1 LTNKIIYFVKKR
13 ITMKNDQFEKL
24 DDFLGNQIE
33 KSRTNLLPSLL
44 KAQELFGYI
53 SEDAAVRIGRVLRV
67 PQADIY
73 GVIEFYSLLYSKPTA
88 ETVIRVCTSPLC
100 SLKGAGKI
108 KNALLKKLD
117 LEEGIPTTDSRFM
130 VESVQ
135 CLGLCDRAPSA
146 MVNNTTVCD
155 LSIENLEDII
165 DGKKSVPTNT
175 AYGNNPV
182 LTERFDKIDP
192 VNIDDFIKEG
202 GFAGFLHALTLSR
215 DDLIEIVKLSGL
227 LGRGGAAFPTGLKE
241 EGAIQAEN
249 TEAYVVCNADESEPG
264 TFKDRAMLSK
274 DPYSVLEG
282 MLISAYIIGAQKGY
296 IYIRG
301 EYQDA
306 QSIFAQVIEKALESG
321 FLGNNIQNSNFS
333 FDLEIRSGA
342 GAYICGEE
350 TALFESIEGK
360 RGYPRNKP
368 PYPVV
373 SGLFG
378 KPTNINNVET
388 FSYLARIMSDKKKM
402 VSNSGLTSPSG
413 SRLFCLSGDV
423 KRPGLYELPFGVKLN
438 EVIYDWGGGIPGD
451 KKMKTV
457 ILGGASGSF
466 VPGEYW
472 NIALDQ
478 QTLRAAG
485 LSMGSGVI
493 MVFDETRDI
502 RNVLVDITNF
512 FNHESCGKCYPCQ
525 LGTRKQKEI
534 MDRINVDGPLSG
546 DFSRLEDVG
555 LTMKDASL
563 CGLGQT
569 ASTAVLSAMKIWP
582 ELFTNKNNRGGM

>member
-1 LTNKIIYFVKKR
+1 MENENYP
-13 ITMKNDQFEKL
+13 KL
-24 DDFLGNQIE
+24 EEFLNNLNE

-53 SEDAAVRIGRVLRV
+53 SEDIAVKIGKALRV
-67 PQADIY
+67 PPADIY
-73 GVIEFYSLLYSKPTA
+73 GVIEFYSLLYSTPTA

-100 SLKGAGKI
+100 SLKGSDKI
-108 KNALLKKLD
+108 KKALLEKLN
-117 LEEGIPTTDSRFM
+117 LKEGIPSEDGRFM

-135 CLGLCDRAPSA
+135 CLGLCDHAPSA
-146 MVNNTTVCD
+146 MVGNKTVCSITEERIDD
-155 LSIENLEDII
+155 LVNGISSRPNN
-165 DGKKSVPTNT
+165 S
-175 AYGNNPV
+175 ASSSNPV

-192 VNIDDFIKEG
+192 LNIEDFIKEG
-202 GFAGFLHALTLSR
+202 GFSGFLYALTLSKKEI
-215 DDLIEIVKLSGL
+215 IEIVKSSGL

-241 EGAIQAEN
+241 EGVVQTDN
-249 TEAYVVCNADESEPG
+249 TEAYIVCNADESEPG
-264 TFKDRAMLSK
+264 TFKDRVMLSS
-274 DPYSVLEG
+274 DPFSVLEG
-282 MLISAYIIGAQKGY
+282 VLISAYIIGAEKGY

-306 QSIFAQVIEKALESG
+306 QAGFLQVIKSAEKSG
-321 FLGNNIQNSNFS
+321 FLGPGIQGSKFS
-333 FDLEIRSGA
+333 FNLELRSGA

-368 PYPVV
+368 PYPAV

-388 FSYLARIMSDKKKM
+388 FSYLARIMSNKMKKISDH
-402 VSNSGLTSPSG
+402 VLPSPSG

-423 KRPGLYELPFGVKLN
+423 VRPGLYELSFGVNLN
-438 EVIYDWGGGIPGD
+438 EVIEDWGGGIPGG
-451 KKMKTV
+451 KQMKTI

-466 VPGEYW
+466 VPQEHW

-502 RNVLVDITNF
+502 CNILVDISNF

-525 LGTRKQKEI
+525 LGTRKQQEI
-534 MDRINVDGPLSG
+534 IGRINRAGPEIE

-569 ASTAVLSAMKIWP
+569 ASSAVLSAMNIWP
-582 ELFTNKNNRGGM
+582 ELFRSTEEPGV

>member
-1 LTNKIIYFVKKR
+1 MNNI
-13 ITMKNDQFEKL
+13 NEQKL
-24 DDFLGNQIE
+24 DFFLDQLNE
-33 KSRTNLLPSLL
+33 KSQTKLLPSLL

-53 SEDAAVRIGRVLRV
+53 SEKSALKIGEVLKV
-67 PQADIY
+67 PPADIY

-88 ETVIRVCTSPLC
+88 ETIIRICISPLC
-100 SLKGAGKI
+100 SLKGADKI
-108 KNALLKKLD
+108 KKSLLEKLD
-117 LEEGIPTTDSRFM
+117 LDEGIPSSNGRFM

-135 CLGLCDRAPSA
+135 CLGLCDHAPSA
-146 MVNNTTVCD
+146 MVNNATVCD
-155 LSIENLEDII
+155 LSIDSLDNLIE
-165 DGKKSVPTNT
+165 GKKSVPENK

-192 VNIDDFIKEG
+192 VSIDDFIKEG
-202 GFAGFLHALTLSR
+202 GFTGFLHALTLPR
-215 DDLIEIVKLSGL
+215 EDLIEIVKSSGL

-241 EGAIQAEN
+241 EGAVQSEN
-249 TEAYVVCNADESEPG
+249 TESYVVCNADESEPG

-274 DPYSVLEG
+274 DPFSVLEG
-282 MLISAYIIGAQKGY
+282 MLISAYIIGAKKGY

-306 QSIFAQVIEKALESG
+306 QNIFAQVIEKARGSG
-321 FLGNNIQNSNFS
+321 YLGKNIKDSNFS
-333 FDLEIRSGA
+333 FELEIRSGA

-388 FSYLARIMSDKKKM
+388 FSYLARIMSDKKRM
-402 VSNSGLTSPSG
+402 ISNPGLMSPSG

-423 KRPGLYELPFGVKLN
+423 VRPGLYELPFGIKLS
-438 EVIYDWGGGIPGD
+438 EIIDDWGGGIPGGKQ
-451 KKMKTV
+451 KKTI

-466 VPGEYW
+466 VPEEHW
-472 NIALDQ
+472 NIAMDQ
-478 QTLRAAG
+478 KTLRSAG
-485 LSMGSGVI
+485 LSMGSGVV

-502 RNVLVDITNF
+502 RNILVDITNF

-525 LGTRKQKEI
+525 LGTRKQQEI
-534 MDRINVDGPLSG
+534 IGRINKEGALTG
-546 DFSRLEDVG
+546 DSSRLEDIG

-569 ASTAVLSAMKIWP
+569 ASSAVLSAMNIWP
-582 ELFTNKNNRGGM
+582 ELFKNPVELGSK

>member
-1 LTNKIIYFVKKR
+1 MENANNQKIEEYLDKLEVK
-13 ITMKNDQFEKL
+13 E
-24 DDFLGNQIE
+24 
-33 KSRTNLLPSLL
+33 RTNLLPSLL

-53 SEDAAVRIGRVLRV
+53 PEDIALKIGKILKVA
-67 PQADIY
+67 PADIY

-100 SLKGAGKI
+100 SLKGSEKI
-108 KNALLKKLD
+108 KKALLGKLN
-117 LEEGIPTTDSRFM
+117 LEEGIPSSDRRFM
-130 VESVQ
+130 VETVQ
-135 CLGLCDRAPSA
+135 CLGLCDHAPAA
-146 MVNNTTVCD
+146 MVNNSTLCD
-155 LSIENLEDII
+155 LSIESI
-165 DGKKSVPTNT
+165 DDLIEGNKSVLDNKT
-175 AYGNNPV
+175 YGNNPV

-192 VNIDDFIKEG
+192 ASIDDFIKEG
-202 GFAGFLHALTLSR
+202 GFTGFLHALILSR
-215 DDLIEIVKLSGL
+215 KDLIELVKSSGL

-241 EGAIQAEN
+241 EGAVQAEN
-249 TEAYVVCNADESEPG
+249 SESYVVCNADESEPG
-264 TFKDRAMLSK
+264 TFKDRVMLSK
-274 DPYSVLEG
+274 DPFSVLEG
-282 MLISAYIIGAQKGY
+282 MLISAYIIGAKYGY

-306 QSIFAQVIEKALESG
+306 QILFAKVIEKAKSNG
-321 FLGNNIQNSNFS
+321 FLGSNIKDSDFS
-333 FDLEIRSGA
+333 FELEIRSGA

-388 FSYLARIMSDKKKM
+388 FSYLARILSDKKKM
-402 VSNSGLTSPSG
+402 ISNPGLASPSG

-423 KRPGLYELPFGVKLN
+423 VRPGLYELPFGVKLN
-438 EVIYDWGGGIPGD
+438 EVIEDWGGGIPDG
-451 KKMKTV
+451 KQMKTI

-466 VPGEYW
+466 VPEEHW
-472 NIALDQ
+472 EIALDQ
-478 QTLRAAG
+478 KTLRAAG

-493 MVFDETRDI
+493 MVFDATRDVREI
-502 RNVLVDITNF
+502 LVDITNF

-525 LGTRKQKEI
+525 LGTRKQQEI
-534 MDRINVDGPLSG
+534 IGRINKTGPKTG
-546 DFSRLEDVG
+546 DFNRLEDVG

-569 ASTAVLSAMKIWP
+569 ASSAVLSALTIWP
-582 ELFTNKNNRGGM
+582 ELFKNQEELGVE

>member
-1 LTNKIIYFVKKR
+1 MGNTHYL
-13 ITMKNDQFEKL
+13 KL
-24 DDFLGNQIE
+24 EEFLDQIE
-33 KSRTNLLPSLL
+33 EKQRTNLLPSLL

-53 SEDAAVRIGRVLRV
+53 SEDAAIIISKALNV
-67 PQADIY
+67 PPADIY
-73 GVIEFYSLLYSKPTA
+73 GVIGFYSLLYSKPTA

-100 SLKGAGKI
+100 SLKGADKI
-108 KNALLKKLD
+108 KKALLDKLE
-117 LEEGIPTTDSRFM
+117 LEEGIPSSNGRFM

-135 CLGLCDRAPSA
+135 CLGLCDHAPSA

-155 LSIENLEDII
+155 LSLDNLEDII
-165 DGKKSVPTNT
+165 DGKKSVPANK

-182 LTERFDKIDP
+182 LTQRFDKIDP
-192 VNIDDFIKEG
+192 DSIDDFIKEG
-202 GFAGFLHALTLSR
+202 GFEGFLYALTLSR
-215 DDLIEIVKLSGL
+215 EDLIEIVKSSGL

-241 EGAIQAEN
+241 EGAAQAEN
-249 TEAYVVCNADESEPG
+249 SEAYVVCNADESEPG

-306 QSIFAQVIEKALESG
+306 QSLFTRVIEKAGESG

-333 FDLEIRSGA
+333 FELEIRSGA

-373 SGLFG
+373 RGLFG

-388 FSYLARIMSDKKKM
+388 FSYLARIMSDKKRM
-402 VSNSGLTSPSG
+402 ISNPGLASPSG

-423 KRPGLYELPFGVKLN
+423 VRPGLYELPFGVKLN
-438 EVIYDWGGGIPGD
+438 EVIDDWGGGIPGD
-451 KKMKTV
+451 KKMKTI

-466 VPGEYW
+466 VPGEHW

-502 RNVLVDITNF
+502 RNILVDITNF

-534 MDRINVDGPLSG
+534 IGRINVDGPQYG
-546 DFSRLEDVG
+546 DYGRLEDVG

-569 ASTAVLSAMKIWP
+569 ASSAVLSAMKIWP
-582 ELFTNKNNRGGM
+582 ELFKNNNDQGGK

>member
-1 LTNKIIYFVKKR
+1 
-13 ITMKNDQFEKL
+13 MKNRKDINLEQFL
-24 DDFLGNQIE
+24 NSFNV
-33 KSRTNLLPSLL
+33 KSRTNLLPALL
-44 KAQELFGYI
+44 KAQEIYNYI
-53 SEDAAVRIGRVLRV
+53 PENAVLSIGKVLKV
-67 PQADIY
+67 APADIY

-100 SLKGAGKI
+100 SLRGSEKI
-108 KNALLKKLD
+108 KKALMQKLEIED
-117 LEEGIPTTDSRFM
+117 GFASSDGRYM

-135 CLGLCDRAPSA
+135 CLGLCDHAPAA
-146 MVNNTTVCD
+146 MINNQTLCD
-155 LSIENLEDII
+155 LTNNSIEDLINGVSSGPDN
-165 DGKKSVPTNT
+165 K

-182 LTERFDKIDP
+182 LTERFDKINP
-192 VNIDDFIKEG
+192 LIIDDFIREG
-202 GFAGFLHALTLSR
+202 GFEGFLHALTLNR
-215 DDLIEIVKLSGL
+215 EEIIVIVKDSGL

-241 EGAIQAEN
+241 EGAIQIGN
-249 TEAYVVCNADESEPG
+249 TESYIVCNADESEPG
-264 TFKDRAMLSK
+264 TFKDRIMLSR

-282 MLISAYIIGAQKGY
+282 MLISGFIIGAKKGY

-306 QSIFAQVIEKALESG
+306 QNVFFKVLESAGNSG
-321 FLGNNIQNSNFS
+321 FLGDNIQNSGFS
-333 FDLEIRSGA
+333 FDVEIRSGA

-388 FSYLARIMSDKKKM
+388 FSYLARILSDKKKSI
-402 VSNSGLTSPSG
+402 SNPGLASPSG

-423 KRPGLYELPFGVKLN
+423 LRPGLYELPFGVKLS
-438 EVIYDWGGGIPGD
+438 EVIYDWGGGIPGN

-466 VPGEYW
+466 VDEQHW
-472 NIALDQ
+472 DITLDQ

-485 LSMGSGVI
+485 LALGSGVI

-502 RNVLVDITNF
+502 KKILVDITNF

-525 LGTRKQKEI
+525 LGTRKQQEI
-534 MDRINVDGPLSG
+534 ITQINLNGPQRG
-546 DFSRLEDVG
+546 DYSRLEDLG

-569 ASTAVLSAMKIWP
+569 ASSAVLSALKLWP
-582 ELFTNKNNRGGM
+582 ELFKNDREKVVV

>member
-1 LTNKIIYFVKKR
+1 MNNTNNRMLEDFF
-13 ITMKNDQFEKL
+13 DKL
-24 DDFLGNQIE
+24 NE

-53 SEDAAVRIGRVLRV
+53 SEDVALKIGKVLKV
-67 PQADIY
+67 APADIY
-73 GVIEFYSLLYSKPTA
+73 GVIEFYSLLYSRPTA

-100 SLKGAGKI
+100 SLKGSKKI
-108 KNALLKKLD
+108 QKALLEKLN
-117 LEEGIPTTDSRFM
+117 LKEGVPSSDGRFM

-135 CLGLCDRAPSA
+135 CLGLCDHAPSA
-146 MVNNTTVCD
+146 MVNNATVCD
-155 LSIENLEDII
+155 ISIDKLDDLIE
-165 DGKKSVPTNT
+165 GKKSVPDNKT
-175 AYGNNPV
+175 YGNNPV
-182 LTERFDKIDP
+182 LTERFNKIDP
-192 VNIDDFIKEG
+192 VNIEDFINEG
-202 GFAGFLHALTLSR
+202 GFTGFLHALTLSR
-215 DDLIEIVKLSGL
+215 EGLIEIVKASGL

-241 EGAIQAEN
+241 EGAVQTEN

-264 TFKDRAMLSK
+264 TFKDRVMLSR
-274 DPYSVLEG
+274 DPFSVLEG

-306 QSIFAQVIEKALESG
+306 QAVFLQVIDKARASG
-321 FLGNNIQNSNFS
+321 FLGKNIQDSDFS
-333 FDLEIRSGA
+333 FELEIRSGA

-388 FSYLARIMSDKKKM
+388 FSYLARILSDKKRM
-402 VSNSGLTSPSG
+402 ISNPGLSSPSG

-423 KRPGLYELPFGVKLN
+423 VRPGLYELPFGVKLN
-438 EVIYDWGGGIPGD
+438 EVIDDWGGGLRGG
-451 KKMKTV
+451 KQMKTI

-466 VPGEYW
+466 VPREHW

-478 QTLRAAG
+478 QTLRTAG

-502 RNVLVDITNF
+502 RNILVDITNF

-525 LGTRKQKEI
+525 LGTRKQQEI
-534 MDRINVDGPLSG
+534 IGRINREGVLPG
-546 DFSRLEDVG
+546 DYSRLEDVG

-569 ASTAVLSAMKIWP
+569 ASSAVLSAMNIWP
-582 ELFTNKNNRGGM
+582 ELFINQNELGGK

>member
-1 LTNKIIYFVKKR
+1 MNNTNNRMLEDFF
-13 ITMKNDQFEKL
+13 DKL
-24 DDFLGNQIE
+24 NE

-53 SEDAAVRIGRVLRV
+53 SEDVALKIGKVLKV
-67 PQADIY
+67 APADIY
-73 GVIEFYSLLYSKPTA
+73 GVIEFYSLLYSRPTA

-100 SLKGAGKI
+100 SLKGSEKI
-108 KNALLKKLD
+108 QKALLEKLN
-117 LEEGIPTTDSRFM
+117 LKEGVPSSDGRFM

-135 CLGLCDRAPSA
+135 CLGLCDHAPSA
-146 MVNNTTVCD
+146 MVNNATVCD
-155 LSIENLEDII
+155 ISIDKLDDLIE
-165 DGKKSVPTNT
+165 GKKSVPDNKT
-175 AYGNNPV
+175 YGNNPV
-182 LTERFDKIDP
+182 LTERFNKIDP
-192 VNIDDFIKEG
+192 VNIEDFINEG
-202 GFAGFLHALTLSR
+202 GFTGFLHALTLSR
-215 DDLIEIVKLSGL
+215 EGLIEIVKASGL

-241 EGAIQAEN
+241 EGAVQTEN

-264 TFKDRAMLSK
+264 TFKDRVMLSR
-274 DPYSVLEG
+274 DPFSVLEG

-306 QSIFAQVIEKALESG
+306 QAVFLQVIDKARASG
-321 FLGNNIQNSNFS
+321 FLGKNIQDSDFS
-333 FDLEIRSGA
+333 FELEIRSGA

-388 FSYLARIMSDKKKM
+388 FSYLARILSDKKRM
-402 VSNSGLTSPSG
+402 ISNPGLSSPSG

-423 KRPGLYELPFGVKLN
+423 VRPGLYELPFGVKLN
-438 EVIYDWGGGIPGD
+438 EVIDDWGGGILGG
-451 KKMKTV
+451 KQMKTI

-466 VPGEYW
+466 VPREHW

-478 QTLRAAG
+478 QTLRTAE

-502 RNVLVDITNF
+502 RNILVDITNF

-525 LGTRKQKEI
+525 LGTRKQQEI
-534 MDRINVDGPLSG
+534 IGRINREGVLPG
-546 DFSRLEDVG
+546 DYSRLEDVG

-569 ASTAVLSAMKIWP
+569 ASSAVLSAMNIWP
-582 ELFTNKNNRGGM
+582 ELFINQNELGGK

>member
-1 LTNKIIYFVKKR
+1 MDNTMYRRFEEFLDKLEEKK
-13 ITMKNDQFEKL
+13 
-24 DDFLGNQIE
+24 
-33 KSRTNLLPSLL
+33 RTNLLPSLL

-53 SEDAAVRIGRVLRV
+53 SEEIAMKIGKVLKV
-67 PQADIY
+67 PPADIY

-88 ETVIRVCTSPLC
+88 ETIIRVCTSPLC
-100 SLKGAGKI
+100 SLKGSEKI
-108 KNALLKKLD
+108 KNALLEKLD
-117 LEEGIPTTDSRFM
+117 IGEGIPSSDGRFM

-135 CLGLCDRAPSA
+135 CLGLCDHAPSA
-146 MVNNTTVCD
+146 MVNNSTLCNISLD
-155 LSIENLEDII
+155 NLDNLDNLIT
-165 DGKKSVPTNT
+165 GKKTVPDNK
-175 AYGNNPV
+175 AYGDNPI
-182 LTERFDKIDP
+182 LTQRFEKIDP
-192 VNIDDFIKEG
+192 ININDFIKEG
-202 GFAGFLHALTLSR
+202 GFVGFLHALTLSR
-215 DDLIEIVKLSGL
+215 EDLIEIVKSSGL

-241 EGAIQAEN
+241 EGAVQSEN
-249 TEAYVVCNADESEPG
+249 AEAYVVCNADESEPG
-264 TFKDRAMLSK
+264 TFKDRVMLSR
-274 DPYSVLEG
+274 DPFSVLEG
-282 MLISAYIIGAQKGY
+282 MLISAYIIGATKGY

-306 QSIFAQVIEKALESG
+306 QIAFAQVIKEAEKTG
-321 FLGNNIQNSNFS
+321 YLGNNIQNSKFS
-333 FDLEIRSGA
+333 FKLEIRSGA

-388 FSYLARIMSDKKKM
+388 FSYLGRIMSDKKKRIT
-402 VSNSGLTSPSG
+402 NPGLPSPSG

-423 KRPGLYELPFGVKLN
+423 VRPGLYELPFGVNLDV
-438 EVIYDWGGGIPGD
+438 VINDWGGGIPGE
-451 KKMKTV
+451 KQIKTI

-466 VPGEYW
+466 VPEEHW

-478 QTLRAAG
+478 KTLRDAG

-502 RNVLVDITNF
+502 RDILVDITNF

-525 LGTRKQKEI
+525 LGTRKQQEI
-534 MDRINVDGPLSG
+534 IAQIRTNGPKNG
-546 DFSRLEDVG
+546 DYSRLEDLG

-569 ASTAVLSAMKIWP
+569 ASSAVLSAIKIWP
-582 ELFTNKNNRGGM
+582 ELFRSLEELGEK

>member
-1 LTNKIIYFVKKR
+1 
-13 ITMKNDQFEKL
+13 MKNTNDQMLEYFFTTL
-24 DDFLGNQIE
+24 VE

-44 KAQELFGYI
+44 KAQELYGYI
-53 SEDAAVRIGRVLRV
+53 SEEVSLEISKVLNV
-67 PQADIY
+67 APAEIY

-100 SLKGAGKI
+100 SLMGAGKI
-108 KNALLKKLD
+108 QKALLDRLD
-117 LEEGIPTTDSRFM
+117 LDEGVPSSDGRFM

-135 CLGLCDRAPSA
+135 CLGLCDHAPSA
-146 MVNNTTVCD
+146 MVNKVTVCD
-155 LSIENLEDII
+155 LTIDNLDDLIE
-165 DGKKSVPTNT
+165 GRKSAPSNN

-182 LTERFDKIDP
+182 LTERFNKIDP

-202 GFAGFLHALTLSR
+202 GFTGFLYALTQSR
-215 DDLIEIVKLSGL
+215 ENLIEIVKTSGL

-241 EGAIQAEN
+241 EGAVQAEN

-264 TFKDRAMLSK
+264 TFKDRVMLSR

-282 MLISAYIIGAQKGY
+282 MLISAYIIGAKKGY

-306 QSIFAQVIEKALESG
+306 QSIFAKVIDKARASG
-321 FLGNNIQNSNFS
+321 FLGNNIQNSDFS
-333 FDLEIRSGA
+333 FELEIRSGA

-378 KPTNINNVET
+378 KPTTINNVET
-388 FSYLARIMSDKKKM
+388 FSYLARILSDKKRM
-402 VSNSGLTSPSG
+402 VSNSKLSSPSG
-413 SRLFCLSGDV
+413 TRLFCLSGDV
-423 KRPGLYELPFGVKLN
+423 VRPGLYELPFGVNLN
-438 EVIYDWGGGIPGD
+438 EVIYDWGGGISGG
-451 KKMKTV
+451 KKLKTI

-466 VPGEYW
+466 VTEENW

-478 QTLRAAG
+478 KTLKAAG

-502 RNVLVDITNF
+502 SSILVDITNF

-525 LGTRKQKEI
+525 LGTRKQQEI
-534 MDRINVDGPLSG
+534 IGRINGKGPSPG
-546 DFSRLEDVG
+546 DYSRLEDIG
-555 LTMKDASL
+555 LTLKDASL

-569 ASTAVLSAMKIWP
+569 ASSAVLSAMKIWP
-582 ELFTNKNNRGGM
+582 DLFSDQKKVGVQ

>member
-1 LTNKIIYFVKKR
+1 MGNTIRLELEEFLDKLKEKK
-13 ITMKNDQFEKL
+13 
-24 DDFLGNQIE
+24 
-33 KSRTNLLPSLL
+33 RTNLLPSLL
-44 KAQELFGYI
+44 KAQELYGYVP
-53 SEDAAVRIGRVLRV
+53 EDAALKIGKVLNV
-67 PQADIY
+67 APADIY

-100 SLKGAGKI
+100 SLKGADKI
-108 KNALLKKLD
+108 QKALLEKLN
-117 LEEGIPTTDSRFM
+117 LKEGVSSSDGRFM

-135 CLGLCDRAPSA
+135 CLGLCDHAPAA
-146 MVNNTTVCD
+146 MVNDATLCD
-155 LSIENLEDII
+155 LTMDSIDDLI
-165 DGKKSVPTNT
+165 DGKKSVPDNNT
-175 AYGNNPV
+175 HGDNLV
-182 LTERFDKIDP
+182 LTQRFDKIDP
-192 VNIDDFIKEG
+192 INIDDFIKEG
-202 GFAGFLHALTLSR
+202 GFTGFLHALTLSR
-215 DDLIEIVKLSGL
+215 EDLIEIVKFSGL

-241 EGAIQAEN
+241 EGTVQAEN
-249 TEAYVVCNADESEPG
+249 SEAYVVCNADESEPG
-264 TFKDRAMLSK
+264 TFKDRVMLSR
-274 DPYSVLEG
+274 DPFSVLEG
-282 MLISAYIIGAQKGY
+282 MLISAYIIGAKKGY

-306 QSIFAQVIEKALESG
+306 QAVFSRVIKNAEKSG
-321 FLGNNIQNSNFS
+321 FLGRNIQRSGFS
-333 FDLEIRSGA
+333 FELEMRSGA

-368 PYPVV
+368 PYPVE

-388 FSYLARIMSDKKKM
+388 FSYLARILSDKKRM
-402 VSNSGLTSPSG
+402 ISNPGLTSPSG

-423 KRPGLYELPFGVKLN
+423 VRPGLYELPFGVKLS
-438 EVIYDWGGGIPGD
+438 EVINDWGGGISDG
-451 KKMKTV
+451 KQMKTI

-466 VPGEYW
+466 VPEEHW

-478 QTLRAAG
+478 KTLRAAG

-493 MVFDETRDI
+493 MVFDKTRDI
-502 RNVLVDITNF
+502 GNILVDITNF

-525 LGTRKQKEI
+525 LGTRKQQEI
-534 MDRINVDGPLSG
+534 IGRMKIEGPSTG
-546 DFSRLEDVG
+546 DYSRLEDIG

-569 ASTAVLSAMKIWP
+569 ASSAVLSAMKIWP
-582 ELFTNKNNRGGM
+582 ELFKNKEELGVE

>member
-1 LTNKIIYFVKKR
+1 MENENDRKLT
-13 ITMKNDQFEKL
+13 
-24 DDFLGNQIE
+24 DFLDNLKE

-44 KAQELFGYI
+44 KAQGLYGYI
-53 SEDAAVRIGRVLRV
+53 PEYIAVQIGNILKV
-67 PQADIY
+67 PPADIY

-88 ETVIRVCTSPLC
+88 DTVIRVCTSPLC
-100 SLKGAGKI
+100 ALKGADKI
-108 KNALLKKLD
+108 KKALLQNLS
-117 LEEGIPTTDSRFM
+117 LEEGIPSSDGRFM

-135 CLGLCDRAPSA
+135 CLGLCDHAPSA
-146 MVNNTTVCD
+146 MVNDATVCD
-155 LSIENLEDII
+155 LTLESIDDLIE
-165 DGKKSVPTNT
+165 GKKSVPVNNT
-175 AYGNNPV
+175 YGDNPV
-182 LTERFDKIDP
+182 LTQRFGKIDP
-192 VNIDDFIKEG
+192 IDIDDFIKEG
-202 GFAGFLHALTLSR
+202 GFTGFLHALTLSR
-215 DDLIEIVKLSGL
+215 EDLIDIVKSSGL

-241 EGAIQAEN
+241 EGAVQTEN
-249 TEAYVVCNADESEPG
+249 SEAYVVCNADESEPG
-264 TFKDRAMLSK
+264 TFKDRVMLSK

-282 MLISAYIIGAQKGY
+282 MLISAYIIGAEKGY

-306 QSIFAQVIEKALESG
+306 QNIFAQVIERAGVSG
-321 FLGNNIQNSNFS
+321 FLGNKIQNSDFNFE
-333 FDLEIRSGA
+333 LEIRSGA

-388 FSYLARIMSDKKKM
+388 FSYLARILSDKKRM
-402 VSNSGLTSPSG
+402 ISNPGLSSPSG

-423 KRPGLYELPFGVKLN
+423 VRPGLYELPFGVKLN
-438 EVIYDWGGGIPGD
+438 DVIDDWGGGIPND
-451 KKMKTV
+451 KKMKTI

-466 VPGEYW
+466 VPEEYW
-472 NIALDQ
+472 DIALDQ
-478 QTLRAAG
+478 KTLRDAG

-502 RNVLVDITNF
+502 RNVLVDISNF

-525 LGTRKQKEI
+525 LGTRKQQEI
-534 MDRINVDGPLSG
+534 LGRINISGPESG
-546 DFSRLEDVG
+546 DYNRLEDVG

-569 ASTAVLSAMKIWP
+569 ASSAVLSAMKIWP
-582 ELFTNKNNRGGM
+582 ELFKNKEETGVK